1 MADLND
7 LLAQAAGTPSTQPS
21 MSLLDEKKAAVSLAA
36 NEKKASMGGTGLSDY
51 DMATGRMYGRVPQNA
66 SEVERDLM
74 TMDAS
79 NLYGKYGS
87 AASELLAQRNAANRQ
102 VTNDATVGW
111 NGSAS
116 QIGTDANDLV
126 SGFGL
131 SLGGLVALGVGLVND
146 DAGAAMASG
155 LADVGEWANSLQ
167 SDERQGRRNVAESLN
182 RLDAQDI
189 QAQMEKD
196 IETDGELLASL
207 KAIGRQSYSAVS
219 NATEDDSNLIGGS
232 IQALGSLL
240 AAGPVAKGLKT
251 AGGLAVANNTGRATV
266 LAAEMGNPV
275 ARAAVAVG
283 ENAPILTAIGGLEA
297 GGAYQQITSDVM
309 GRSFDTLY
317 AESPEF
323 RELVDNDVEP
333 ADARI
338 QVATDAGKMAAAITA
353 PFAAA
358 TGTLVRG
365 FEGNPLA
372 RTSAPQ
378 MLANLFKEPVEEAIQ
393 GGTSQLAQN
402 YAESKTANENQGMT
416 ENVGRQIGEG
426 ALYSVGSTAVTQL
439 PNAATQVASTASK
452 TAMDA
457 LRAAAEARN
466 KANEATSPVSDD
478 AVAAA
483 VAEATANAIQDELAM
498 HQAVASM
505 EGTEE
510 QKDRASTYVNT
521 VMDAIKFSEDDMLA
535 VSPSAQVRSA
545 VVGSKN
551 RLEAVQRLTDMV
563 ASTEADSPEHL
574 RAGFALYE
582 MIGPL
587 QDALESNSE
596 QADAV
601 LPDSPVGKVLA
612 GYEAV
617 LTGIQS
623 SPKVIKALQQMQ
635 AAVERRSAQ
644 PTTEI
649 TDDTIESTVGQQAA
663 QDTIAIAQVAPDKA
677 NLRATEQVL
686 FQVSQGKLQVTPQ
699 QKAALDSTVA
709 LLRAAQAA
717 DVEAAQLGL
726 SDKTSKVTSNIQSE
740 DGEKGK
746 SALQHS
752 QGIMSA
758 WKAGNFDLARDRL
771 VHLGELVQHMKNK
784 VSALNTHVLAGN
796 PNAGGLQYEALTSD
810 RKWVTSNLKMFV
822 NFGSKKS
829 IQQAQQIGSDAT
841 FLANVFNGLATAF
854 PNLDVPHIDVTPL
867 DTSLNA
873 PADEVLSAYK
883 ASRVKAPTADATTT
897 APAETSTQTGY
908 ESLSDEDLNAQL
920 NAAYDA
926 VRADPRDRQ
935 ARTIFDSLDEE
946 MTRREDIA
954 AAQNQQE
961 ELDEGQA
968 QSNQSEGSN
977 TPIEN
982 YVNHSGGAK
991 GADSAWDSIGRRF
1004 GVTKHRHYQ
1013 KDKTPL
1019 GNTTITSEQFQEGLI
1034 KAKEAAKMLGRN
1046 WSNKPYI
1053 QGLLSRNWQQVKNAE
1068 AVFAIAEKLEGN
1080 FVSGGT
1086 GYAVAMARAE
1096 GKPVFVFDQSQGA
1109 WFRASEKG
1117 WEQSPTPTLTPNF
1130 AGIGTRQL
1138 TAEGRQAIEDV
1149 YANTKASLAAS
1160 TTVEDV
1166 AEVQVTE
1173 ESSSVTPSDTSVAT
1187 LFGETGS
1194 EIDGGTLQD
1203 LVALSEDEYISQVNP
1218 SGKRLDSAF
1227 ELGNGLQSTY
1237 AEEGIPTP
1245 TDAEKIA
1252 SKDGIDY
1259 LYDKNGSFIAVKD
1272 GKAIGFYGIQFGEVM
1287 ATVLP
1292 GYRKQGIANELAMH
1306 FFRKFPMATA
1316 DGMTAGGEATRRKV
1330 FRALSAEVAPTETA
1344 EADTPQL
1351 NPEDTSEDVTR
1362 RTGLDELYPDLFGAD
1377 NNFTKSFSLP
1387 EEQLTRTIGTENPL
1401 SFIQSALKHSM
1412 SFTKLLGHAP
1422 VKDFNSDV
1430 AAAYQSYL
1438 KLGEGIQQKLHENL
1452 QSFLDGEYRG
1462 TTRRDLL
1469 INNKQ
1474 FTTGQGNDLLGEDI
1488 AKFTTAK
1495 TLNLTEVTGGTLA
1508 YNDELVQMAV
1518 LAAMQWMLTADQRV
1532 SLLDVEDVAEILK
1545 IEQEEVSD
1553 SWLELFNTGL
1563 DQTEAKRA
1571 LANKIKQYWGVTA
1584 KKHGRKGYTEGIPES
1599 MAAEIIRVLVDNGG
1613 LGQVSQIIELPPTT
1627 EDGKP
1632 RNSTIARLIPP
1643 TLEKPSKDSLGSPLL
1658 TYPTAIE
1665 DAVMINP
1672 VEKTY
1677 IGEGQIPEVAEKQL
1691 RNPDVDN
1698 TAQQKQVI
1706 ENEQKTPYFVNTKM
1720 VSLYAALG
1728 RDNLIAL
1735 FGFPEQGRVFNT
1747 NHAKSVE
1754 GLNRSIVA
1762 GFDQLMGTVSEAQG
1776 VARVAGQAIEE
1787 VPIRYAFNMT
1797 RVARAQM
1804 LGRYNPQ
1811 ASKLVREAILP
1822 TRSTLDMNTSTHRNN
1837 FMLGVAQALG
1847 ISVHKMLSKDAIAK
1861 AEALVSGDG
1870 ALAEVRTLLGD
1881 FLAGYATPTT
1891 ADIAEIE
1898 PNPELTRKIQAAFDK
1913 AGQPVSPLALHA
1925 LMELAWLDKQDAR
1938 GRSQFQTSMYLE
1950 ADGITNGPMNAMV
1963 LLDKGAFTTE
1973 WLRNVAKGGLFFG
1986 RGQMSFNEHFV
1997 FTDKNDLYQTS
2008 TDKLKKY
2015 MAELNKELLTNK
2027 NGQEQM
2033 NSLLSLMDLFVPDLE
2048 YQGGVLTLK
2057 RGIAKNPLTITIYG
2071 SGQAGIANKLSGIL
2085 VDAIYERMS
2094 LLAEARAVNPQV
2106 SIADAMFDGDTAKAA
2121 VFSNSLGKLIT
2132 YKAYR
2137 TKKKGL
2143 VIERNR
2149 SDRGDASINAETFTF
2164 NQVELKNLRSN
2175 MRHLLVAPMNAAII
2189 QTVGESTL
2197 SSATLIRQATQVQ
2210 SIILESVFKKEVA
2223 AVTERLKKTDK
2234 WRTTDFLSEAELNRI
2249 KKNMAHLSPF
2259 VKTPTQTFYIAGK
2272 QTVDLDKL
2280 RYGEALDG
2288 SYKSLAA
2295 VSGPVNSGVAGIP
2308 FMVIGTGDG
2317 QMMQNISVDPNAPTG
2332 TLKIFDGMNMPLDQ
2346 IQSGSAVANKAVW
2359 DSWMG
2364 NPLKAVHDSF
2374 ASFMR
2379 DAPLGNYD
2387 AHTRKALTR
2396 ALFPPEFWDNEMSDA
2411 AIKAVM
2417 EKTLYVLNWSQKSVE
2432 ARHRAMARVEVAV
2445 DQMASA
2451 ATPHFREGNEAD
2463 AIPAGYNE
2471 EQVVTHMNLLYA
2483 EELAKLNAEPEATS
2497 RLTKEVLALGTER
2510 EGVYEFNSHDI
2521 RNISKAIKLPD
2532 GQDGVLRD
2540 VVNSLATKGYT
2551 MVVGPAANVR
2561 KYIKD
2566 TGSVGTGD
2574 RQVDGEIKG
2583 FTNIGEKKIYS
2594 LNSSTETM
2602 VHELVHAATFETVL
2616 AYYNGDALHAET
2628 KAAVVRIEALMNQF
2642 LAMEGELVQPNAALQ
2657 QSYADTV
2664 TAIKSWQNDLG
2675 LPAAERNAGALN
2687 EFMAWNLSNQDLIRL
2702 GQRTQAT
2709 KLARIVHSTLKLIRS
2724 LFWGKHRAPTPAKD
2738 MFTNLRFN
2746 SAIVMRSN
2754 PTTAQRFTAGVTFQ
2768 NSQYGN
2774 NDRLSEI
2781 NKAFDTSVARYLGTT
2796 VQQGEVAP
2804 SDAVNTG
2811 IVNSLRVAES
2821 FQANGFNMSQQE
2833 STTFKSIVAALST
2846 EAALD
2851 SNALSLAQ
2859 KLYSHVT
2866 KQLKVEHFMAN
2877 VESTNPA
2884 DRYYAQ
2890 RKFDSIMGTN
2900 LVEADLKGRSTL
2912 MPAFLAL
2919 ATVND
2924 EFRAVLAEIDM
2935 PASLKLEDR
2944 TADAALTNAGR
2955 SMMDSLG
2962 NRMAGISGANKN
2974 VKQAV
2979 DALQNHIAEQVQ
2991 NREMFIDQ
2999 MASKAGRGVDRANEI
3014 IVEYATRLSDALGA
3028 KGDALNQEGRNAV
3041 TRAIGASAQVLSILT
3056 SNERGEFAAQG
3067 VTEAMNQVNGFAPL
3081 RALLNDFVGRTKSN
3095 AGIYDL
3101 IKGVRSMMQQARQQF
3116 REDLPE
3122 TIASKFSRE
3131 LTKQEWASL
3140 FRSIGKTDL
3149 ASLRGHFNNTDIRSM
3164 LSDASN
3170 LQSRVSTLE
3179 TYIQNA
3185 DPTHFALYQ
3194 EKMVQLAKY
3203 MNTGVPGRNLLRNAE
3218 AIARLLNESIQGN
3231 FFNKDADFVAAVDQ
3245 LVTMYALQDLSQADK
3260 DVLVAMVRD
3269 EASGL
3274 DFAVD
3279 YLVGQRK
3286 EEQSKMSPAAALN
3299 HYKGFIPQENAQ
3311 GVSMVVAGSR
3321 DHARLLSKSYVRV
3334 GNYEGGTAE
3343 RLRNKH
3349 VGYYFAPVAARAAFE
3364 QGIMQNVRQS
3374 VSGVDANTGYS
3385 LVPTAGRV
3393 TEPTKVRILARSM
3406 KTDRTQAEALLPVF
3420 DANGNVIAVER
3431 SLDPVIM
3438 ERVAGEQHLAN
3449 AIGVWR
3455 GRQHEEASAGE
3466 YNRTLV
3472 DRLKEMFDTDM
3483 DKSRSNSSQYI
3494 DLFGPIEDP
3503 VIADAMSLM
3512 SPETRAYVQKVFGPE
3527 FMVRKDMLLDVMGER
3542 QATVGDA
3549 WTGNTR
3555 WSEETQTAVR
3565 EMAQSVFG
3573 NKAYQYLVNSERAVQ
3588 GLVSDMR
3595 TLIVIKSVVVPMVNL
3610 MSNMYQL
3617 ASRGVPLK
3625 NILLGMPRKVA
3636 EVDSYVSSR
3645 RRQIQVEAE
3654 LRAAVGNVVAERR
3667 LKAEWQSIQDG
3678 HKRLSIWPL
3687 IQAGEFSSISDAQV
3701 SREDLELTQGRLAE
3715 FIEGAVNKLPA
3726 PIATL
3731 GRYGLITKD
3740 TALFKG
3746 LQKSVEYGDF
3756 LAKAILFDDLT
3767 KRKQLSK
3774 KEALGRITEEFVNYD
3789 RLSGRFRATLENLGL
3804 LWFYNF
3810 KLRITKV
3817 ALSTIRNNPLHAL
3830 LATAAPAPELFGSVG
3845 LPTQDNV
3852 FSKLVDGSL
3861 DFSMGPGQ
3869 GLNAPDLNPW
3879 VNLVQ

>member
-7 LLAQAAGTPSTQPS
+7 LLSQAAGTPSTQPS

-36 NEKKASMGGTGLSDY
+36 DEKKASMGGTGLSDY
-51 DMATGRMYGRVPQNA
+51 DMATGRMYGRVPQNV
-66 SEVERDLM
+66 SDVERDLM

-102 VTNDATVGW
+102 VTQDATSDW
-111 NGSAS
+111 NGTAS
-116 QIGTDANDLV
+116 QIGTDANDLLT
-126 SGFGL
+126 GL
-131 SLGGLVALGVGLVND
+131 GQSLGGLAALGVGLVND
-146 DAGAAMASG
+146 DAGTAMASG

-196 IETDGELLASL
+196 VETDGELMASL
-207 KAIGRQSYSAVS
+207 KAIGRQSYSAVA
-219 NATEDDSNLIGGS
+219 NATEDDTNLIGGS

-240 AAGPVAKGLKT
+240 AAGPVAKGVKA
-251 AGGLAVANNTGRATV
+251 AGTLAVSNNTGRAAV
-266 LAAEMGNPV
+266 LAAEMGNPA
-275 ARAAVAVG
+275 ARAAVAAA
-283 ENAPILTAIGGLEA
+283 ESAPILTAIGGLEA
-297 GGAYQQITSDVM
+297 GGAYQQITADVM
-309 GRSFDTLY
+309 GRDFDTLY
-317 AESPEF
+317 AESPQF
-323 RELVDNDVEP
+323 RELVDGGMEP
-333 ADARI
+333 ADAQI
-338 QVATDAGKMAAAITA
+338 QVASDAGKMAAAITA
-353 PFAAA
+353 PIAAA
-358 TGTLVRG
+358 TGTLVKG

-372 RTSAPQ
+372 RTGATQ

-402 YAESKTANENQGMT
+402 YAESQTANENQGLT

-426 ALYSVGSTAVTQL
+426 ALYSVGSTAVTQI
-439 PNAATQVASTASK
+439 PNAVAQVASTASK
-452 TAMDA
+452 TAMNA
-457 LRAAAEARN
+457 LQASAAARV
-466 KANEATSPVSDD
+466 KANEATSPVSDE

-483 VAEATANAIQDELAM
+483 VAEATANAAQDEQAM

-505 EGTEE
+505 EGTDE

-521 VMDAIKFSEDDMLA
+521 VMDAIKFSGEDLLA
-535 VSPSAQVRSA
+535 ASPNQLIRS
-545 VVGSKN
+545 VLNGSQN
-551 RLEAVQRLTDMV
+551 RLEAVQRLSDMV
-563 ASTEADSPEHL
+563 ASTEPDSPEHL

-582 MIGPL
+582 MLGPL
-587 QDALESNSE
+587 QNALETNAE

-601 LPDSPVGKVLA
+601 LPDSPVGKALA

-617 LTGIQS
+617 LSGIQN

-635 AAVERRSAQ
+635 AAVERRAAQ
-644 PTTEI
+644 PTAEI
-649 TDDTIESTVGQQAA
+649 TDATIETPIGQQAA
-663 QDTIAIAQVAPDKA
+663 QDTIDIAQVAPDKA

-784 VSALNTHVLAGN
+784 VSALNAHVLAGN
-796 PNAGGLQYEALTSD
+796 PNANGIGYEALTSD
-810 RKWVTSNLKMFV
+810 RKWVPSNLKMFV

-854 PNLDVPHIDVTPL
+854 PNLGVPHIDVTPL
-867 DTSLNA
+867 DSSLNA
-873 PADEVLSAYK
+873 PADELFSAYK
-883 ASRVKAPTADATTT
+883 ASRAKAPAVDATTT
-897 APAETSTQTGY
+897 APSETLTQTGY
-908 ESLSDEDLNAQL
+908 EALSDEDLNAQL
-920 NAAYDA
+920 NDAFDA

-935 ARTIFDSLDEE
+935 ARAIFDALDEE
-946 MTRREDIA
+946 MTRREDA
-954 AAQNQQE
+954 AVAQAQQQE
-961 ELDEGQA
+961 EEEQA
-968 QSNQSEGSN
+968 Q
-977 TPIEN
+977 P
-982 YVNHSGGAK
+982 
-991 GADSAWDSIGRRF
+991 
-1004 GVTKHRHYQ
+1004 
-1013 KDKTPL
+1013 P
-1019 GNTTITSEQFQEGLI
+1019 QETQP
-1034 KAKEAAKMLGRN
+1034 EAQ
-1046 WSNKPYI
+1046 P
-1053 QGLLSRNWQQVKNAE
+1053 
-1068 AVFAIAEKLEGN
+1068 
-1080 FVSGGT
+1080 
-1086 GYAVAMARAE
+1086 
-1096 GKPVFVFDQSQGA
+1096 
-1109 WFRASEKG
+1109 
-1117 WEQSPTPTLTPNF
+1117 
-1130 AGIGTRQL
+1130 
-1138 TAEGRQAIEDV
+1138 
-1149 YANTKASLAAS
+1149 
-1160 TTVEDV
+1160 V
-1166 AEVQVTE
+1166 AEV
-1173 ESSSVTPSDTSVAT
+1173 PA
-1187 LFGETGS
+1187 
-1194 EIDGGTLQD
+1194 
-1203 LVALSEDEYISQVNP
+1203 P
-1218 SGKRLDSAF
+1218 
-1227 ELGNGLQSTY
+1227 
-1237 AEEGIPTP
+1237 AEP
-1245 TDAEKIA
+1245 
-1252 SKDGIDY
+1252 
-1259 LYDKNGSFIAVKD
+1259 V
-1272 GKAIGFYGIQFGEVM
+1272 
-1287 ATVLP
+1287 
-1292 GYRKQGIANELAMH
+1292 
-1306 FFRKFPMATA
+1306 
-1316 DGMTAGGEATRRKV
+1316 
-1330 FRALSAEVAPTETA
+1330 ETA
-1344 EADTPQL
+1344 PVDTVEAAAPQL
-1351 NPEDTSEDVTR
+1351 NQEDTTEDVTR
-1362 RTGLDELYPDLFGAD
+1362 RVGLDELYPNLMGED
-1377 NNFTKSFSLP
+1377 NNFIKSFALP

-1401 SFIQSALKHSM
+1401 EFIQSALKNSL
-1412 SFTKLLGHAP
+1412 SLSKLLGHVP
-1422 VKDFNSDV
+1422 TKDFNLDV
-1430 AAAYQSYL
+1430 ADAYQSYL
-1438 KLGEGIQQKLHENL
+1438 KLGEGIQQKLQENL
-1452 QSFLDGEYRG
+1452 QAFLDGEYVG

-1469 INNKQ
+1469 INNKK
-1474 FTTGQGNDLLGEDI
+1474 FTTGQGNELLGEDI
-1488 AKFTTAK
+1488 AKFSTAK
-1495 TLNLTEVTGGTLA
+1495 VLNITEVSGDTLS
-1508 YNDELVQMAV
+1508 YNSELVEMAV
-1518 LAAMQWMLTADQRV
+1518 LASLQWLLTADQRV
-1532 SLLDVEDVAEILK
+1532 TQYEDTDIANMVGIDVEAVTEQM
-1545 IEQEEVSD
+1545 IEDLSQGI
-1553 SWLELFNTGL
+1553 GL
-1563 DQTEAKRA
+1563 VEAKRA
-1571 LANKIKQYWGVTA
+1571 LAAKISQYWGLRA
-1584 KKHGRKGYTEGIPES
+1584 KNTGRKGYTEGIPEA
-1599 MAAEIIRVLVDNGG
+1599 MAAEILRVLVDNGG
-1613 LGQVSQIIELPPTT
+1613 LGRQEVTITEAQGLPAL
-1627 EDGKP
+1627 ESGKP
-1632 RNSTIARLIPP
+1632 NVKTFVRLIPP

-1698 TAQQKQVI
+1698 TPQQKQVI

-1735 FGFPEQGRVFNT
+1735 FGSPEQGRVFNT

-1754 GLNRSIVA
+1754 GLNRGIIA

-1787 VPIRYAFNMT
+1787 VPIHYAFNMT
-1797 RVARAQM
+1797 RVSRAQM

-1811 ASKLVREAILP
+1811 SNKLVREAILP
-1822 TRSTLDMNTSTHRNN
+1822 TRATLNMNVSTARDNY
-1837 FMLGVAQALG
+1837 MLGIAQALG
-1847 ISVHKMLSKDAIAK
+1847 ISVHKMLPKDAIAK
-1861 AEALVSGDG
+1861 AEALVNGDG

-1881 FLAGYATPTT
+1881 FLAGYTTPTT

-1898 PNPELTRKIQAAFDK
+1898 PNPELTQKIQAAFAK
-1913 AGQPVSPLALHA
+1913 AGETVTPLALHA
-1925 LMELAWLDKQDAR
+1925 LMDLAWLDKQDAR

-1950 ADGITNGPMNAMV
+1950 ADGITNGPINSMV
-1963 LLDKGAFTTE
+1963 LLAQGAFTPE
-1973 WLRNVAKGGLFFG
+1973 WVRNVAKGGLFFG
-1986 RGQMSFNEHFV
+1986 RGQLSFNEHYV
-1997 FTDKNDLYQTS
+1997 HTDSNDLYQTS
-2008 TDKLKKY
+2008 TDKLKEF
-2015 MAELNKELLTNK
+2015 MAELSAELAGNPEGL
-2027 NGQEQM
+2027 EQM
-2033 NSLLSLMDLFVPDLE
+2033 NNLLSLMDLFIPDLE
-2048 YQGGVLTLK
+2048 YQGGALTLK

-2071 SGQAGIANKLSGIL
+2071 SGQAGIANKLTSIL

-2094 LLAEARAVNPQV
+2094 LLAEARAVDPQV
-2106 SIADAMFDGDTAKAA
+2106 SLADAMFDGDTTKAA
-2121 VFSNSLGKLIT
+2121 VFGNSLSKLIT
-2132 YKAYR
+2132 YKTFR
-2137 TKKKGL
+2137 TKKTGL
-2143 VIERNR
+2143 VVERNR
-2149 SDRGDASINAETFTF
+2149 SERGNAPIDPEKFTF
-2164 NQVELKNLRSN
+2164 NRTELDNLRST
-2175 MRHLLVAPMNAAII
+2175 MRHMLVVPMSDAIQ
-2189 QTVGESTL
+2189 QTVGESTM

-2223 AVTERLKKTDK
+2223 AATERLKKTDK
-2234 WRTTDFLSEAELNRI
+2234 WRTTDFLSQAELNRI

-2272 QTVDLDKL
+2272 QSVDLDDL
-2280 RYGEALDG
+2280 RYGEALNG
-2288 SYKSLAA
+2288 SFKSPAA

-2332 TLKIFDGMNMPLDQ
+2332 TLKIFDGMNMPLNQ

-2364 NPLKAVHDSF
+2364 NPLKAVYASY
-2374 ASFMR
+2374 ASFMK

-2387 AHTRKALTR
+2387 DATRKALTR
-2396 ALFPPEFWDNEMSDA
+2396 ALFPPEFRDVKLSDDQIQEA
-2411 AIKAVM
+2411 LDA
-2417 EKTLYVLNWSQKSVE
+2417 TLTLLDQAQKSVE
-2432 ARHRAMARVEVAV
+2432 ARHRAMARVDVAV

-2471 EQVVTHMNLLYA
+2471 EQVTTHLNLLYA

-2497 RLTKEVLALGTER
+2497 RLTKEVMALGTQR
-2510 EGVYEFNSHDI
+2510 EGVYEFNSEDI
-2521 RNISKAIKLPD
+2521 RNISKAIKLPE

-2540 VVNSLATKGYT
+2540 VVSSLATKGYT
-2551 MVVGPAANVR
+2551 MVVGPAANIR

-2594 LNSSTETM
+2594 LNPSTETM
-2602 VHELVHAATFETVL
+2602 VHELVHAATFETIL
-2616 AYYNGDALHAET
+2616 AFFNGDALHPET
-2628 KAAVVRIEALMNQF
+2628 KAAVKRIGVLMDQF
-2642 LAMEGELVQPNAALQ
+2642 LNMEGELVQPNAALQ
-2657 QSYADTV
+2657 QSYADAV
-2664 TAIKSWQNDLG
+2664 AAIKSWQNDRG
-2675 LPAAERNAGALN
+2675 LPTAERNAGALN
-2687 EFMAWNLSNQDLIRL
+2687 EFMAWNLSNQELIRL
-2702 GQRTQAT
+2702 GQRTQAS
-2709 KLARIVHSTLKLIRS
+2709 KLARIVHSVLKAVRS
-2724 LFWGKHRAPTPAKD
+2724 LFWGKHRVPTPAKD

-2774 NDRLSEI
+2774 NDRLSEVS
-2781 NKAFDTSVARYLGTT
+2781 KAFNTSVARYLGTT

-2804 SDAVNTG
+2804 SDAVDTG
-2811 IVNSLRVAES
+2811 IVNSLRVADS
-2821 FQANGFNMSQQE
+2821 FQANGFVMNQQE
-2833 STTFKSIVAALST
+2833 ATTFKSIVAALST

-2851 SNALSLAQ
+2851 SNALTLAQ
-2859 KLYSHVT
+2859 KLYAHVT
-2866 KQLKVEHFMAN
+2866 KQLKVEHFMQNA
-2877 VESTNPA
+2877 ESTNPA

-2900 LVEADLKGRSTL
+2900 LVETDLKGRSTL

-2924 EFRAVLAEIDM
+2924 EFRAVLAQIDM

-2962 NRMAGISGANKN
+2962 NRMAGISSANKN

-2979 DALQNHIAEQVQ
+2979 DALQNRIAEQVQ

-2999 MASKAGRGVDRANEI
+2999 LASKAGRGVDRANEI
-3014 IVEYATRLSDALGA
+3014 IVEKATLLADTLGA

-3041 TRAIGASAQVLSILT
+3041 TRAVGASAQVLSILT
-3056 SNERGEFAAQG
+3056 SNERAEFAAQG
-3067 VTEAMNQVNGFAPL
+3067 VTEAMNQVNGFAPV
-3081 RALLNDFVGRTKSN
+3081 RALLNDFVGRTLSN
-3095 AGIYDL
+3095 AGVYDL
-3101 IKGVRSMMQQARQQF
+3101 IKGVRSMVQQARQQF
-3116 REDLPE
+3116 REDLPQ

-3140 FRSIGKTDL
+3140 FRGIGKTDL
-3149 ASLRGHFNNTDIRSM
+3149 ASLRSHFNNADIRSM

-3170 LQSRVSTLE
+3170 LQNRVSTLE
-3179 TYIQNA
+3179 TYIQNV

-3194 EKMVQLAKY
+3194 EKMAQLATY

-3218 AIARLLNESIQGN
+3218 AIARLLNENTQDN
-3231 FFNKDADFVAAVDQ
+3231 FFTKDADFVAAVDQ

-3260 DVLVAMVRD
+3260 DVLAAMVRS
-3269 EASGL
+3269 EATGL

-3299 HYKGFIPQENAQ
+3299 HYKGHIPQENAP
-3311 GVSMVVAGSR
+3311 GVSMVVGSSR
-3321 DHARLLSKSYVRV
+3321 DHAKLLSRSYVRV
-3334 GNYEGGTAE
+3334 GSYRGGAAE
-3343 RLRNKH
+3343 RLRNQDVH
-3349 VGYYFAPVAARAAFE
+3349 YYFAPVAARAAFE

-3385 LVPTAGRV
+3385 LSPTAGRV

-3406 KTDRTQAEALLPVF
+3406 KTDRTQSEALMPVF
-3420 DANGNVIAVER
+3420 DVNGNVVAVER
-3431 SLDPVIM
+3431 SLDPVVM

-3455 GRQHEEASAGE
+3455 GRQHEEATAGE

-3472 DRLKEMFDTDM
+3472 DRLKEMFDADM
-3483 DKSRSNSSQYI
+3483 AKSASNSSQYV
-3494 DLFGPIEDP
+3494 DLFGSIEDP
-3503 VIADAMSLM
+3503 VIADAVKLM
-3512 SPETRAYVQKVFGPE
+3512 SPETRAYVHQVFGPE
-3527 FMVRKDMLLDVMGER
+3527 FMVRKDMLLDVLGER

-3555 WSEETQTAVR
+3555 WSEATQTTVR
-3565 EMAQSVFG
+3565 EVAQSVFG

-3595 TLIVIKSVVVPMVNL
+3595 TLIVIKSVVVPLTNL

-3625 NILLGMPRKVA
+3625 SIVRGMPRKVA
-3636 EVDSYVSSR
+3636 EVDSYVSTR

-3715 FIEGAVNKLPA
+3715 FIEGAVSKLPA

-3767 KRKQLSK
+3767 KRKQMSK

-3845 LPTQDNV
+3845 LPTQDNI
-3852 FSKLVDGSL
+3852 FAKLADGSL

-3869 GLNAPDLNPW
+3869 GMNAPGLNPW
-3879 VNLVQ
+3879 MNLVQ

>member
-7 LLAQAAGTPSTQPS
+7 LLSQAAGTPSTQPS
-21 MSLLDEKKAAVSLAA
+21 MSLLDEKKAAVSMAA
-36 NEKKASMGGTGLSDY
+36 DEKKASMGGTGLSDY

-66 SEVERDLM
+66 SDVERDLM

-102 VTNDATVGW
+102 VTQDATSDW
-111 NGSAS
+111 NGTLS
-116 QIGTDANDLV
+116 QVGTDVNDLA
-126 SGFGL
+126 SGWGL
-131 SLGGLVALGVGLVND
+131 ALGSLVNLGVGLVND
-146 DAGAAMASG
+146 DAGTAMASG
-155 LADVGEWANSLQ
+155 LADASKWANSLQ
-167 SDERQGRRNVAESLN
+167 SDERQGRRNVAEALN
-182 RLDAQDI
+182 RLDDRDI
-189 QAQMEKD
+189 LAQMEKD
-196 IETDGELLASL
+196 IETDGELMASL
-207 KAIGRQSYSAVS
+207 KAIGRQSYSAVA

-240 AAGPVAKGLKT
+240 AAGPVSKLLGG
-251 AGGLAVANNTGRATV
+251 AGKLAVANNTGRAIV
-266 LAAEMGNPV
+266 LTAALGNPA
-275 ARAAVAVG
+275 ARAAVAAAKS
-283 ENAPILTAIGGLEA
+283 APILTAIGGLEA
-297 GGAYQQITSDVM
+297 GGAYQQLTSDVM
-309 GRSFDTLY
+309 SRDFDTLY
-317 AESPEF
+317 TESPQF
-323 RELVDNDVEP
+323 RELLDGDMEP
-333 ADARI
+333 ADAQI
-338 QVATDAGKMAAAITA
+338 QVASDAGRRAAAITA

-365 FEGNPLA
+365 FEANPFA
-372 RTSAPQ
+372 RRSASQ
-378 MLANLFKEPVEEAIQ
+378 MISNLFREPNEEAIQ

-402 YAESKTANENQGMT
+402 YAESRTANENQGLT

-426 ALYSVGSTAVTQL
+426 ALYSIGSTAVTQI
-439 PNAATQVASTASK
+439 PNAAAQVASTAKK

-457 LRAAAEARN
+457 LRANAEARN
-466 KANEATSPVSDD
+466 KANEATSPVSDET
-478 AVAAA
+478 VAAA
-483 VAEATANAIQDELAM
+483 VAEATANAAQDEQAM

-505 EGTEE
+505 EGTDE

-521 VMDAIKFSEDDMLA
+521 VMDAIKFSEEDLLA
-535 VSPSAQVRSA
+535 ASPNRLIRS
-545 VVGSKN
+545 VLNGSQN

-563 ASTEADSPEHL
+563 ASTEPDSPEHL

-582 MIGPL
+582 MLGPL
-587 QDALESNSE
+587 QNALETNAE

-617 LTGIQS
+617 LTGIQN

-635 AAVERRSAQ
+635 AAVERRAAQ
-644 PTTEI
+644 PTAEI
-649 TDDTIESTVGQQAA
+649 TDATIETTVGQQAA

-726 SDKTSKVTSNIQSE
+726 SDKTSKVTRNIQSE

-758 WKAGNFDLARDRL
+758 WKAGNLDLARDRL

-784 VSALNTHVLAGN
+784 VSALNAHVLAGN
-796 PNAGGLQYEALTSD
+796 PNANGIGYEALTSD
-810 RKWVTSNLKMFV
+810 RKWVPSNLKMFV

-854 PNLDVPHIDVTPL
+854 PNLGVPHIDVTPL
-867 DTSLNA
+867 DSSLNA
-873 PADEVLSAYK
+873 PADEVMSAYK
-883 ASRVKAPTADATTT
+883 ASRAKAPAVDATPTV
-897 APAETSTQTGY
+897 PVETSTQTGY
-908 ESLSDEDLNAQL
+908 ESLSDEELNAQL
-920 NAAYDA
+920 NDAFDA

-935 ARTIFDSLDEE
+935 ARAIFDALDEE
-946 MTRREDIA
+946 MTRRKDA
-954 AAQNQQE
+954 AVAQAQQQE
-961 ELDEGQA
+961 QEEQA
-968 QSNQSEGSN
+968 Q
-977 TPIEN
+977 P
-982 YVNHSGGAK
+982 V
-991 GADSAWDSIGRRF
+991 
-1004 GVTKHRHYQ
+1004 
-1013 KDKTPL
+1013 
-1019 GNTTITSEQFQEGLI
+1019 QEETQP
-1034 KAKEAAKMLGRN
+1034 EAQ
-1046 WSNKPYI
+1046 P
-1053 QGLLSRNWQQVKNAE
+1053 
-1068 AVFAIAEKLEGN
+1068 
-1080 FVSGGT
+1080 
-1086 GYAVAMARAE
+1086 
-1096 GKPVFVFDQSQGA
+1096 
-1109 WFRASEKG
+1109 
-1117 WEQSPTPTLTPNF
+1117 
-1130 AGIGTRQL
+1130 
-1138 TAEGRQAIEDV
+1138 
-1149 YANTKASLAAS
+1149 
-1160 TTVEDV
+1160 V
-1166 AEVQVTE
+1166 AEVPAPVKPAE
-1173 ESSSVTPSDTSVAT
+1173 PAPVDTV
-1187 LFGETGS
+1187 
-1194 EIDGGTLQD
+1194 
-1203 LVALSEDEYISQVNP
+1203 
-1218 SGKRLDSAF
+1218 
-1227 ELGNGLQSTY
+1227 
-1237 AEEGIPTP
+1237 
-1245 TDAEKIA
+1245 
-1252 SKDGIDY
+1252 
-1259 LYDKNGSFIAVKD
+1259 
-1272 GKAIGFYGIQFGEVM
+1272 
-1287 ATVLP
+1287 
-1292 GYRKQGIANELAMH
+1292 
-1306 FFRKFPMATA
+1306 
-1316 DGMTAGGEATRRKV
+1316 
-1330 FRALSAEVAPTETA
+1330 EVAA
-1344 EADTPQL
+1344 PQL
-1351 NPEDTSEDVTR
+1351 NQDESVKNTVSSVVATAVK
-1362 RTGLDELYPDLFGAD
+1362 GLNTLYPDLMGED
-1377 NNFTKSFSLP
+1377 NNFIKSFALP

-1401 SFIQSALKHSM
+1401 SFIQDALKNSL
-1412 SFTKLLGHAP
+1412 SLGKLLGHVP
-1422 VKDFNSDV
+1422 RKDFNLDV

-1469 INNKQ
+1469 INNKK
-1474 FTTGQGNDLLGEDI
+1474 FTTGQGNELLGEDI
-1488 AKFTTAK
+1488 AKFSTAK
-1495 TLNLTEVTGGTLA
+1495 VLNITEVSGDTLA

-1532 SLLDVEDVAEILK
+1532 TPLDVEDVAEFLK
-1545 IEQEEVSD
+1545 IDQEEVLD

-1584 KKHGRKGYTEGIPES
+1584 KKNGRKGYTEGIPES
-1599 MAAEIIRVLVDNGG
+1599 MAAEIIRVLVDNGV
-1613 LGQVSQIIELPPTT
+1613 LGQASQIIELPPTT

-1632 RNSTIARLIPP
+1632 RNRTIARLIPP
-1643 TLEKPSKDSLGSPLL
+1643 VLEKPSKNSLGSPLL

-1672 VEKTY
+1672 VERTY
-1677 IGEGQIPEVAEKQL
+1677 IGEDQIPDVATKQL

-1706 ENEQKTPYFVNTKM
+1706 ENEQKTPYFINAKM

-1735 FGFPEQGRVFNT
+1735 FGSPEQGRVFNT

-1754 GLNRSIVA
+1754 GLNRGIIA
-1762 GFDQLMGTVSEAQG
+1762 GLDQLMGTVSEAQG

-1787 VPIRYAFNMT
+1787 VQIRYVFNMT

-1811 ASKLVREAILP
+1811 SNKLVREAILP
-1822 TRSTLDMNTSTHRNN
+1822 TRATLNMENPDHRNG

-1847 ISVHKMLSKDAIAK
+1847 ISVHKMLPKDAIAK

-1870 ALAEVRTLLGD
+1870 ALSEVRTLLGD
-1881 FLAGYATPTT
+1881 FLAGYTTPTT

-1898 PNPELTRKIQAAFDK
+1898 PNPELTRKIQAAFAK
-1913 AGQPVSPLALHA
+1913 AGETVTPLALHA
-1925 LMELAWLDKQDAR
+1925 LMDLAWLDKQDAR

-1950 ADGITNGPMNAMV
+1950 ADGITNGPINSMV
-1963 LLDKGAFTTE
+1963 LLAQGAFTSE
-1973 WLRNVAKGGLFFG
+1973 WVRNVAKGGLFFG
-1986 RGQMSFNEHFV
+1986 RGQLSFNEHYV
-1997 FTDKNDLYQTS
+1997 HTDSKDLYQTS
-2008 TDKLKKY
+2008 TDKLKEF
-2015 MAELNKELLTNK
+2015 MAELSAELAGNPEGL
-2027 NGQEQM
+2027 EQM
-2033 NSLLSLMDLFVPDLE
+2033 NNLLSLMDLFVSDLE

-2071 SGQAGIANKLSGIL
+2071 SGQVGIANKLTSIL
-2085 VDAIYERMS
+2085 TDAIYERMS

-2121 VFSNSLGKLIT
+2121 VFGNSLNKLIA
-2132 YKAYR
+2132 YKTYR
-2137 TKKKGL
+2137 TKKTGL
-2143 VIERNR
+2143 VVERNR
-2149 SDRGDASINAETFTF
+2149 SDRGNAPINAETFTF

-2175 MRHLLVAPMNAAII
+2175 MRHLLVDPMSDAIQ
-2189 QTVGESTL
+2189 QTVGESTMT
-2197 SSATLIRQATQVQ
+2197 SATLIRQATQVQ

-2223 AVTERLKKTDK
+2223 AATERLKKTDK
-2234 WRTTDFLSEAELNRI
+2234 WRTTDFLSDAELNRI

-2272 QTVDLDKL
+2272 QSVDLGEL

-2288 SYKSLAA
+2288 SYKSPAA
-2295 VSGPVNSGVAGIP
+2295 VNGPANSGVAGIP
-2308 FMVIGTGDG
+2308 FLVIGFGDA
-2317 QMMQNISVDPNAPTG
+2317 QMMQNISVDPNGPTG

-2346 IQSGSAVANKAVW
+2346 IENGSAVANKAVW

-2364 NPLKAVHDSF
+2364 NPLKAVHTSYSAF
-2374 ASFMR
+2374 LK

-2387 AHTRKALTR
+2387 EATRAALTR
-2396 ALFPPEFWDNEMSDA
+2396 ALMPPQMWKQKVSDA
-2411 AIKAVM
+2411 ALQEAM
-2417 EKTLYVLNWSQKSVE
+2417 ENVLTNLNNAQMSVE
-2432 ARHRAMARVEVAV
+2432 ARHRAMARVQVSV
-2445 DQMASA
+2445 DQMAA
-2451 ATPHFREGNEAD
+2451 GATPHFREGNEAD

-2471 EQVVTHMNLLYA
+2471 EQVTTHLNLLYA
-2483 EELAKLNAEPEATS
+2483 EELAKLRAEPVATD
-2497 RLTKEVLALGTER
+2497 RLTKEIIDLGTKHES
-2510 EGVYEFNSHDI
+2510 GVYEFNSEDI
-2521 RNISKAIKLPD
+2521 RNIAKTIKLPE

-2540 VVNSLATKGYT
+2540 VVSSLAAKGYT
-2551 MVVGPAANVR
+2551 MVVGPAANIR

-2594 LNSSTETM
+2594 LNPSTETM
-2602 VHELVHAATFETVL
+2602 VHELVHVATFETIL
-2616 AYYNGDALHAET
+2616 AFFNGDALHPET
-2628 KAAVVRIEALMNQF
+2628 KAAVKRIGVLMDQF
-2642 LAMEGELVQPNAALQ
+2642 LGMEGELVQPNAALQ
-2657 QSYADTV
+2657 QAYNDAV
-2664 TAIKSWQNDLG
+2664 AAIRSWQNDRG
-2675 LPAAERNAGALN
+2675 LPDAERRAGALN

-2702 GQRTQAT
+2702 GQRTQAS
-2709 KLARIVHSTLKLIRS
+2709 KLARIVHSVLKAVRS
-2724 LFWGKHRAPTPAKD
+2724 LFWGKHRVPTPAKD

-2781 NKAFDTSVARYLGTT
+2781 NKAFNTSVARYLGTT

-2804 SDAVNTG
+2804 SDAVDTG
-2811 IVNSLRVAES
+2811 IVNALRVSDS
-2821 FQANGFNMSQQE
+2821 FQANGFVMSQQE
-2833 STTFKSIVAALST
+2833 ATTFRNIVTALST

-2851 SNALSLAQ
+2851 SNALTLAQ
-2859 KLYSHVT
+2859 KLYAHVT
-2866 KQLKVEHFMAN
+2866 KQLTVEHFMKDA
-2877 VESTNPA
+2877 ESTNPA

-2900 LVEADLKGRSTL
+2900 LVETDLKGRSTL

-2924 EFRAVLAEIDM
+2924 EFRAVLAQIDM

-2999 MASKAGRGVDRANEI
+2999 MASKAGRGIDRANEI
-3014 IVEYATRLSDALGA
+3014 IVEYATRLADVIGA
-3028 KGDALNQEGRNAV
+3028 KGDALNQKGRNAV
-3041 TRAIGASAQVLSILT
+3041 TRAIGASAQALSILT

-3101 IKGVRSMMQQARQQF
+3101 IKGVRSMVQQARQQF
-3116 REDLPE
+3116 REDLPQ

-3131 LTKQEWASL
+3131 LTKEEWASL

-3149 ASLRGHFNNTDIRSM
+3149 ASLRSHFSNTDIRSM

-3194 EKMVQLAKY
+3194 EKMVQLAKH

-3218 AIARLLNESIQGN
+3218 AIARLLNESVQDN
-3231 FFNKDADFVAAVDQ
+3231 FFTKDADFVAAVDQ

-3260 DVLVAMVRD
+3260 DVLAAMVRS
-3269 EASGL
+3269 EATGL
-3274 DFAVD
+3274 DFVVD
-3279 YLVGQRK
+3279 YLVGQRA
-3286 EEQSKMSPAAALN
+3286 EERAKMSPAALLN
-3299 HYKGFIPQENAQ
+3299 HYKGFIPQENAP
-3311 GVSMVVAGSR
+3311 GVSMVVGSSR
-3321 DHARLLSKSYVRV
+3321 DHAKLLSRSYVRV
-3334 GNYEGGTAE
+3334 GSYRGGAAE
-3343 RLRNKH
+3343 RLRNQDVH
-3349 VGYYFAPVAARAAFE
+3349 YYFAPVAARAAFE

-3385 LVPTAGRV
+3385 LSPTAGRV
-3393 TEPTKVRILARSM
+3393 TEPTKVKILARSM
-3406 KTDRTQAEALLPVF
+3406 KTDRTQSEALMPIF
-3420 DANGNVIAVER
+3420 DENGNVVAVER

-3472 DRLKEMFDTDM
+3472 DRLKEMFDADM
-3483 DKSRSNSSQYI
+3483 AKSASNSSQYI
-3494 DLFGPIEDP
+3494 DLFGSIEDP
-3503 VIADAMSLM
+3503 VIADAVSLM

-3542 QATVGDA
+3542 KATVGDA

-3555 WSEETQTAVR
+3555 WSEATQATVR
-3565 EMAQSVFG
+3565 ELAQSVFG

-3595 TLIVIKSVVVPMVNL
+3595 TLIVIKSVVVPMTNL
-3610 MSNMYQL
+3610 MSNVYQL

-3625 NILLGMPRKVA
+3625 SIVRGMPRKVA
-3636 EVDSYVSSR
+3636 EVDSYVSTR

-3715 FIEGAVNKLPA
+3715 FIEGAVSKLPA

-3789 RLSGRFRATLENLGL
+3789 RLSGRFRATLENLGI

-3830 LATAAPAPELFGSVG
+3830 LAMAAPAPELFGSVG
-3845 LPTQDNV
+3845 LPILDNV
-3852 FSKLVDGSL
+3852 FSKAADGSL

-3869 GLNAPDLNPW
+3869 GMNAPGLNPW
-3879 VNLVQ
+3879 MNLTQ